1 MAWKRMSTQ
10 TGQRRWLQKSLL
22 LCPTSELYLVTE
34 AAAPLDTQRWDIS
47 RECVCPAVFVP
58 PLYLYFHTCTRTHAR
73 TRTHALAHAWSW
85 SACLLDVVHW
95 LVWHLKCVVDC
106 IMTHHDDTRF
116 SSTLTRSVFRCLA
129 NTADFNS
136 CWRHTT
142 KQAACRPL
150 HQAPGS
156 TCCSSA
162 IAVRGKAWNL
172 CKKWG
177 NA

>member
-1 MAWKRMSTQ
+1 MNFIRRAVPQLRCVAAARSLTAGPVVSAAKGSGGEVTH
-10 TGQRRWLQKSLL
+10 TGQA
-22 LCPTSELYLVTE
+22 YAE
-34 AAAPLDTQRWDIS
+34 AD
-47 RECVCPAVFVP
+47 
-58 PLYLYFHTCTRTHAR
+58 YKNAR
-73 TRTHALAHAWSW
+73 FNGLKKDVNPNWAEKMIAEEPVIVSHKRVVSCDGGGGALGHPK
-85 SACLLDVVHW
+85 V
-95 LVWHLKCVVDC
+95 
-106 IMTHHDDTRF
+106 RYQF

-162 IAVRGKAWNL
+162 IAVRGKA
-172 CKKWG
+172 
-177 NA
+177 